1 MLCRASSRSML
12 MAPYSMVLRNIK
24 EMVMNRKDYM
34 KELASNLD
42 RFNEETRNEI
52 IEDYNEHFEEGL
64 KHGRS
69 EEEIIADLGDIQ
81 DMIDSLPDEDM
92 LNEPAKTMADE
103 GQKIEFG
110 QNKDCKSSN
119 LIKKI
124 VVNAFDVDVEIVSS
138 SDEEVHAKYSEI
150 GDTKLHHFYCYEEGD
165 VLHLEVKPIEGSGVK
180 GFLNGF
186 FKLRTTVDNTLTI
199 KIPKGFESIY
209 VNTATG
215 DVDCTEVNAKFF
227 TFTTTSGDCSFK
239 DCEITD
245 VAFNSKSGDFRV
257 VKSNIGNVFMEIISG
272 DFNVEGLSVRRIEL
286 SAVNGDFDFKG
297 SVLEGKVTTK
307 NGDCKLVLD
316 GELQLLDV
324 HTTSG
329 DVDVILPKD
338 IGATIELK
346 TVSGDLN
353 LSTDFDSNFRDCG
366 SRCVKTKVGDGK
378 AVVSINTVAGDI
390 SIN

>member
-1 MLCRASSRSML
+1 
-12 MAPYSMVLRNIK
+12 
-24 EMVMNRKDYM
+24 MNRKDYM
-34 KELASNLD
+34 KELASKLD

-64 KHGRS
+64 KQGRS

-92 LNEPAKTMADE
+92 LKEPAKMLDDE

-110 QNKDCKSSN
+110 QNKDCKYSN

-124 VVNAFDVDVEIVSS
+124 IVNAFDVDVEIVSS

-150 GDTKLHHFYCYEEGD
+150 GETKLHHFYCYEEGD
-165 VLHLEVKPIEGSGVK
+165 VLHLEVKPIEGAGVK

-186 FKLRTTVDNTLTI
+186 LNLHMTVENTLTI
-199 KIPKGFESIY
+199 KIPKGFEFIY
-209 VNTATG
+209 VNTVSG
-215 DVDCTEVNAKFF
+215 DVDCTEVNAKSF

-239 DCEITD
+239 DCEIID
-245 VAFNSKSGDFRV
+245 VAFNSKSGDFSV
-257 VKSNIGNVFMEIISG
+257 VKSNIDNISMEAVSG

-297 SVLEGKVTTK
+297 SVLEGKITTK

-316 GELQLLDV
+316 DELQLLYV

-329 DVDVILPKD
+329 DVDVTLPKD
-338 IGATIELK
+338 VGATIELK

-353 LSTDFDSNFRDCG
+353 FSTDFASNYRDCG

-378 AVVSINTVAGDI
+378 AVVCINTVAGDI